1 MKVALLTLGCRV
13 NQSESSVIEGTL
25 KENGITIVNLS
36 DNPDF
41 CIINTC
47 TVTSKSDYQSRQLI
61 RRAARTGAKVLVTG
75 CYSELKSEEATSIP
89 GVFKLIENRRKYEIT
104 DIVMGTKIDPFYG
117 NCSRSRPYLK
127 VQDGCNFK
135 CAYCSVPL
143 ARGKSRSIPVE
154 DAVRT
159 AHFIAEQGYNE
170 IVLTGIHLGT
180 YGFDLKEKSNLND
193 LIKKILLETKIHRL
207 RLSSLEINEIN
218 DEFIELLQEDRI
230 CRHLHLPLQS
240 GSNKILNLMKRR
252 YSAQQFSK
260 KIMMI
265 FRKVE
270 NISLGSDIIAGFPGE
285 GEEEFLKTYTLLR
298 ELPFSYLH
306 IFPFSPR
313 PYTEAA
319 EMTTKPSR
327 DVVRKRME
335 KLLELNRIIRARY
348 MSSQVS
354 RILEVIVE
362 EKINEGTVAG
372 TSSNYLKISALSDIY
387 IRGSLV
393 FVRPTSI
400 VDGAL
405 RGSVIR

>member
-75 CYSELKSEEATSIP
+75 CYSELKSKEATSIP
-89 GVFKLIENRRKYEIT
+89 GVFKLIENQRKYEIT
-104 DIVMGTKIDPFYG
+104 DIVMGTKTDPFYG
-117 NCSRSRPYLK
+117 NCNRSRPYLK

-159 AHFIAEQGYNE
+159 AHFISEQGYNE

-180 YGFDLKEKSNLND
+180 YGFDLKEKANLTD

-240 GSNKILNLMKRR
+240 GSDKILNLMKRR
-252 YSAQQFSK
+252 YSVQQFSK
-260 KIMMI
+260 KVMMI

-319 EMTTKPSR
+319 EMPTKPSR
-327 DVVRKRME
+327 DVVRKRLE
-335 KLLELNRIIRARY
+335 ELLELNRIIRARY
-348 MSSQVS
+348 VSSQLS

-362 EKINEGTVAG
+362 EKINEEIVAG

-387 IRGSLV
+387 NRGSLV

-400 VDGAL
+400 VGGAL